1 MSQDPD
7 EQPTPEIPFFSEI
20 MKALSSQAPVQWDMA
35 RQFALSTATSSLTNT
50 TSSAS
55 SEANVDPAVRIAV
68 QKIAAIAD
76 MHVRDVTGLT
86 TVKSTSN
93 SNLNLPEVEV
103 VNRSMWVHHTIAAY
117 KPLFTE
123 FATSISNQ
131 TKIDSAQPQDDHEE
145 SNQSAELNAMLGN
158 LVKMMAPA
166 MLGMSIGSMI
176 GQLSLRAFGQYD
188 LPLPRE
194 PQTQLLFVEKNCE
207 EFATDW
213 SINIA
218 DMQMWLIVQEL
229 TFHAIFNV
237 THVRETIIDSVKAHV
252 AGFKPNPDALAER
265 LSKIDITSSDP
276 AVMMQ
281 RLLGDPTIL
290 LGAAR
295 SPEQERL
302 APKLDAMISAIV
314 SYVDYVVDIIAT
326 RIIGTGT
333 QIAEAVRR
341 RRVEARTQDQFVEQ
355 LLGLRLTKSQLDDG
369 HAFIAGVIE
378 RDGFEALSGMWTK
391 SGNLP
396 TPNEITAPGLWLER
410 INY

>member
-1 MSQDPD
+1 MSQDPN
-7 EQPTPEIPFFSEI
+7 EQPMPEIPFFSEI

-35 RQFALSTATSSLTNT
+35 RQFALSTATSSSTNT
-50 TSSAS
+50 TSGAS
-55 SEANVDPAVRIAV
+55 SEANVDPAVRIAI
-68 QKIAAIAD
+68 QKIAAVAD
-76 MHVRDVTGLT
+76 MHVRDVTGLA

-93 SNLNLPEVEV
+93 SNLPEIEV
-103 VNRSMWVHHTIAAY
+103 VNRSMWVHHTISAY

-131 TKIDSAQPQDDHEE
+131 TKNDSPQPQDHHEG

-194 PQTQLLFVEKNCE
+194 QQTQLLFVEKNCE

-237 THVRETIIDSVKAHV
+237 SHVRETIIAAVKAHV

-290 LGAAR
+290 LGASR
-295 SPEQERL
+295 SPEQEKL

-396 TPNEITAPGLWLER
+396 TPNEVTAPGLWLER

>member
-1 MSQDPD
+1 MSHDPN
-7 EQPTPEIPFFSEI
+7 EQPMPEIPFFSEI

-35 RQFALSTATSSLTNT
+35 RQFALSTATSSSTNT
-50 TSSAS
+50 TSGAS
-55 SEANVDPAVRIAV
+55 SEANVDPAVRIAI
-68 QKIAAIAD
+68 QKIAAVAD
-76 MHVRDVTGLT
+76 MHVRDVTGLA

-93 SNLNLPEVEV
+93 SNLPEIEV
-103 VNRSMWVHHTIAAY
+103 VNRSMWVHHTISAY
-117 KPLFTE
+117 KQLFTE

-131 TKIDSAQPQDDHEE
+131 TKNDPTQPQDHHEG

-176 GQLSLRAFGQYD
+176 GQLALRAFGQYD

-237 THVRETIIDSVKAHV
+237 SHVRETIIAAVKAHV

-290 LGAAR
+290 LGASR
-295 SPEQERL
+295 SPEQEKL

-378 RDGFEALSGMWTK
+378 RVGFEALSGMWAK
-391 SGNLP
+391 PGNLP
-396 TPNEITAPGLWLER
+396 TPNELIAPGLWLER

>member
-1 MSQDPD
+1 MSHDPN
-7 EQPTPEIPFFSEI
+7 EQPMPEIPFFSEI

-35 RQFALSTATSSLTNT
+35 RQFALSTATSSSTNT
-50 TSSAS
+50 TSGAS
-55 SEANVDPAVRIAV
+55 SEANVDPAVRIAI
-68 QKIAAIAD
+68 QKIAAVAD
-76 MHVRDVTGLT
+76 MHVRDVTGLA

-93 SNLNLPEVEV
+93 SNLPEIEV
-103 VNRSMWVHHTIAAY
+103 VNRSMWVHHTISAY
-117 KPLFTE
+117 KQLFTE

-131 TKIDSAQPQDDHEE
+131 TKNDPTQPQDHHEG

-237 THVRETIIDSVKAHV
+237 SHVRETIIAAVKAHV

-290 LGAAR
+290 LGASR
-295 SPEQERL
+295 SQEQEKL

-378 RDGFEALSGMWTK
+378 RVGFEALSGMWAK
-391 SGNLP
+391 PGNLP
-396 TPNEITAPGLWLER
+396 TPNELIAPGLWLER

>member
-1 MSQDPD
+1 MSHDPN
-7 EQPTPEIPFFSEI
+7 EQPMPEIPFFSEI
-20 MKALSSQAPVQWDMA
+20 MKALSSQPPVQWDMA
-35 RQFALSTATSSLTNT
+35 RQFALSTATSSSTNT
-50 TSSAS
+50 TSGAS
-55 SEANVDPAVRIAV
+55 SEANVDPAVRIAI
-68 QKIAAIAD
+68 QKIAAVAD
-76 MHVRDVTGLT
+76 MHVRDVTGLA

-93 SNLNLPEVEV
+93 SNLPEIEV
-103 VNRSMWVHHTIAAY
+103 VNRSMWVHHTISAY

-131 TKIDSAQPQDDHEE
+131 TKNDPTQPQDHHEG

-237 THVRETIIDSVKAHV
+237 SHVRETIIAAVKAHV

-290 LGAAR
+290 LGASR
-295 SPEQERL
+295 SPEQEKL

-378 RDGFEALSGMWTK
+378 RVGFEALSGMWAK
-391 SGNLP
+391 PGNLP
-396 TPNEITAPGLWLER
+396 TPNELIAPGLWLER

>member
-1 MSQDPD
+1 MSQDPN
-7 EQPTPEIPFFSEI
+7 EQPMPEIPFFSEI

-35 RQFALSTATSSLTNT
+35 RQFALSTATSSSTNT
-50 TSSAS
+50 TSGAS
-55 SEANVDPAVRIAV
+55 SEANVDPAVRIAI
-68 QKIAAIAD
+68 QKIAAVAD
-76 MHVRDVTGLT
+76 MHVRDVTGLA

-93 SNLNLPEVEV
+93 SNLPEIEV
-103 VNRSMWVHHTIAAY
+103 VNRSMWVHHTISAY

-131 TKIDSAQPQDDHEE
+131 TKNDPTQPQDHHEG

-237 THVRETIIDSVKAHV
+237 SHVRETIIAAVKAHV

-290 LGAAR
+290 LGASR
-295 SPEQERL
+295 SQEQEKL

-378 RDGFEALSGMWTK
+378 RVGFEALSGMWAK
-391 SGNLP
+391 PGNLP
-396 TPNEITAPGLWLER
+396 TPNELIAPGLWLER

>member
-1 MSQDPD
+1 MSQDPN
-7 EQPTPEIPFFSEI
+7 EQPMPEIPFFSEI

-35 RQFALSTATSSLTNT
+35 RQFALSTATSSSTNT
-50 TSSAS
+50 TSGSS
-55 SEANVDPAVRIAV
+55 SEANVDPAVRIAI
-68 QKIAAIAD
+68 QKIAVVAD
-76 MHVRDVTGLT
+76 MHVRDVTGLA
-86 TVKSTSN
+86 TVRSTSN
-93 SNLNLPEVEV
+93 SNLPEIEV
-103 VNRSMWVHHTIAAY
+103 VNRSMWVHHTISAY

-131 TKIDSAQPQDDHEE
+131 TKNDPTQPQDHHEG

-237 THVRETIIDSVKAHV
+237 SHVRETIIAAVKAHV

-290 LGAAR
+290 LGASR
-295 SPEQERL
+295 SPEQEKL

-378 RDGFEALSGMWTK
+378 RVGFEALSGMWAK
-391 SGNLP
+391 PGNLP
-396 TPNEITAPGLWLER
+396 TPNELIAPGLWLER

>member
-1 MSQDPD
+1 MSQDPN
-7 EQPTPEIPFFSEI
+7 EQPMPEIPFFSEI

-35 RQFALSTATSSLTNT
+35 RQFALSTATSSSTNT
-50 TSSAS
+50 TSGAS
-55 SEANVDPAVRIAV
+55 SEANVDPAVRIAI
-68 QKIAAIAD
+68 QKIAAVAD
-76 MHVRDVTGLT
+76 MHVRDVTGLA

-93 SNLNLPEVEV
+93 SNLPEIEV
-103 VNRSMWVHHTIAAY
+103 VNRSMWVHHTISAY

-131 TKIDSAQPQDDHEE
+131 TKNEPTQPQDHHEG

-207 EFATDW
+207 EFATNW
-213 SINIA
+213 SINIS

-237 THVRETIIDSVKAHV
+237 SHVRETIIAAVKAHV

-290 LGAAR
+290 LGASR
-295 SPEQERL
+295 SQEQEKL

-378 RDGFEALSGMWTK
+378 RVGFEALSGMWAK
-391 SGNLP
+391 PGNLP
-396 TPNEITAPGLWLER
+396 TPNELIAPGLWLER

>member
-1 MSQDPD
+1 MSHDPN
-7 EQPTPEIPFFSEI
+7 EQPMPEIPFFSEI

-35 RQFALSTATSSLTNT
+35 RQFALSTATSSSTNT
-50 TSSAS
+50 TSGAS
-55 SEANVDPAVRIAV
+55 SEANVDPAVRIAI
-68 QKIAAIAD
+68 QKIAAVAD
-76 MHVRDVTGLT
+76 MHVRDVTGLA
-86 TVKSTSN
+86 TVKSMSN
-93 SNLNLPEVEV
+93 SNLPEIEV
-103 VNRSMWVHHTIAAY
+103 VNRSMWVHHTISAY
-117 KPLFTE
+117 KQLFTE

-131 TKIDSAQPQDDHEE
+131 TKNDPTQPQDHHEG

-176 GQLSLRAFGQYD
+176 GQLALRAFGQYD

-237 THVRETIIDSVKAHV
+237 SHVRETIIAAVKAHV

-290 LGAAR
+290 LGASR
-295 SPEQERL
+295 SQEQEKL

-378 RDGFEALSGMWTK
+378 RVGFEALSGMWAK
-391 SGNLP
+391 PGNLP
-396 TPNEITAPGLWLER
+396 TPNELIAPGLWLER

>member
-1 MSQDPD
+1 MSHDPN
-7 EQPTPEIPFFSEI
+7 EQPMPEIPFFSEI

-35 RQFALSTATSSLTNT
+35 RQFALSTATSSSTNT
-50 TSSAS
+50 TSGAS
-55 SEANVDPAVRIAV
+55 SEANVDPAVRIAI
-68 QKIAAIAD
+68 QKIAAVAD
-76 MHVRDVTGLT
+76 MHVRDVTGLA

-93 SNLNLPEVEV
+93 SNLPEIEV
-103 VNRSMWVHHTIAAY
+103 VNRSMWVHHTISAY

-131 TKIDSAQPQDDHEE
+131 TKNDPTQPQEHHEG

-237 THVRETIIDSVKAHV
+237 SHVRETIIAAVKAHV

-290 LGAAR
+290 LGASR
-295 SPEQERL
+295 SPEQEKL

-378 RDGFEALSGMWTK
+378 RVGFEALSGMWAK
-391 SGNLP
+391 PGNLP
-396 TPNEITAPGLWLER
+396 TPNELIAPGLWLER

>member
-1 MSQDPD
+1 
-7 EQPTPEIPFFSEI
+7 
-20 MKALSSQAPVQWDMA
+20 
-35 RQFALSTATSSLTNT
+35 
-50 TSSAS
+50 
-55 SEANVDPAVRIAV
+55 
-68 QKIAAIAD
+68 
-76 MHVRDVTGLT
+76 
-86 TVKSTSN
+86 
-93 SNLNLPEVEV
+93 
-103 VNRSMWVHHTIAAY
+103 
-117 KPLFTE
+117 
-123 FATSISNQ
+123 
-131 TKIDSAQPQDDHEE
+131 
-145 SNQSAELNAMLGN
+145 
-158 LVKMMAPA
+158 
-166 MLGMSIGSMI
+166 
-176 GQLSLRAFGQYD
+176 
-188 LPLPRE
+188 
-194 PQTQLLFVEKNCE
+194 
-207 EFATDW
+207 
-213 SINIA
+213 
-218 DMQMWLIVQEL
+218 MQMWLIVQEL

-237 THVRETIIDSVKAHV
+237 SHVRETIIAAVKAHV

-290 LGAAR
+290 LGASR
-295 SPEQERL
+295 SPEQEKL

-378 RDGFEALSGMWTK
+378 RVGFEALSGMWAK
-391 SGNLP
+391 PGNLP
-396 TPNEITAPGLWLER
+396 TPNELIAPGLWLER

>member
-1 MSQDPD
+1 MSHDPN
-7 EQPTPEIPFFSEI
+7 EQPMPEIPFFSEI

-35 RQFALSTATSSLTNT
+35 RQFALSTATSSSTNT
-50 TSSAS
+50 TSGAS
-55 SEANVDPAVRIAV
+55 SEANVDPAVRIAI
-68 QKIAAIAD
+68 QKIAAVAD
-76 MHVRDVTGLT
+76 MHVRDVTGLAT
-86 TVKSTSN
+86 EKSTSN
-93 SNLNLPEVEV
+93 SNLPEIEV
-103 VNRSMWVHHTIAAY
+103 VNRSMWVHHTISAY
-117 KPLFTE
+117 KQLFTE

-131 TKIDSAQPQDDHEE
+131 TKNDPTQPQDHHEG

-176 GQLSLRAFGQYD
+176 GQLALRAFGQYD

-237 THVRETIIDSVKAHV
+237 SHVRETIIAAVKAHV

-290 LGAAR
+290 LGASR
-295 SPEQERL
+295 SPEQEKL

-378 RDGFEALSGMWTK
+378 RVGFEALSGMWAK
-391 SGNLP
+391 PGNLP
-396 TPNEITAPGLWLER
+396 TPNELIAPGLWLER

>member
-1 MSQDPD
+1 MSHDPN
-7 EQPTPEIPFFSEI
+7 EQPMPEIPFFSEI

-35 RQFALSTATSSLTNT
+35 RQFALSTATSSSTNT
-50 TSSAS
+50 TSGAS
-55 SEANVDPAVRIAV
+55 SEANVDPAVRIAI
-68 QKIAAIAD
+68 QKIAAVAD
-76 MHVRDVTGLT
+76 MHVRDVTGLA

-93 SNLNLPEVEV
+93 SNLPEIEV
-103 VNRSMWVHHTIAAY
+103 VNRSMWVHHTISAY

-131 TKIDSAQPQDDHEE
+131 TKNDPTQPQDHHEG

-176 GQLSLRAFGQYD
+176 GQLALRAFGQYD

-237 THVRETIIDSVKAHV
+237 SHVRETIIAAVKAHV

-290 LGAAR
+290 LGASR
-295 SPEQERL
+295 SPEQEKL

-378 RDGFEALSGMWTK
+378 RVGFEALSGMWAK
-391 SGNLP
+391 PGNLP
-396 TPNEITAPGLWLER
+396 TPNELIAPGLWLER